1 MEIGHMEQHER
12 LRVTNQLVAS
22 RERLLNLVDGLTAE
36 QWTFRP
42 AEDRWSIC
50 DCVEHVTLVEHRLF
64 GLIGKRLERPAE
76 SGSEERPNH
85 PEDDAVA
92 AAVPDRSVRR
102 QAPEPARPTGR
113 WPDTNELLAEFEK
126 ARERTVR
133 FTAATDADLRNYSA
147 PHPAFGNLDCYQ
159 WLIVMSLHGERH
171 ARQIEEIKADPA
183 YPR

>member
-1 MEIGHMEQHER
+1 M
-12 LRVTNQLVAS
+12 TNQLAAS

-42 AEDRWSIC
+42 SEDRWSIC

-64 GLIGKRLERPAE
+64 GLIGKKLEGPAE
-76 SGSEERPNH
+76 NGSEAGPKH
-85 PEDDAVA
+85 PQDEAVA
-92 AAVPDRSVRR
+92 EAVPDRSVRR

-113 WPDTNELLAEFEK
+113 WSDPKELLAEFEK

-133 FTAATDADLRNYSA
+133 FTESTDADLRKYSA
-147 PHPAFGNLDCYQ
+147 PHQAFGDLDCYQ

-183 YPR
+183 FPR

>member
-1 MEIGHMEQHER
+1 MEEHER
-12 LRVTNQLVAS
+12 QRVTNQLAAS
-22 RERLLNLVDGLTAE
+22 RKRLLNLVDGLTAE
-36 QWTFRP
+36 QWAFRP

-64 GLIGKRLERPAE
+64 GLIGKRLEGPPE
-76 SGSEERPNH
+76 NGSEKRPNH
-85 PEDDAVA
+85 PQDDAVA
-92 AAVPDRSVRR
+92 NAVPDRSVRR

-113 WPDTNELLAEFEK
+113 WSDTNELLAEFEK

-133 FTAATDADLRNYSA
+133 FAEATDADLRNYYA
-147 PHPAFGNLDCYQ
+147 PHQAFGDLDCYQ

>member
-1 MEIGHMEQHER
+1 MEKHER
-12 LRVTNQLVAS
+12 ERVTKQLAAS
-22 RERLLNLVDGLTAE
+22 RERLLNLVDGLTPE

-64 GLIGKRLERPAE
+64 GLIGKRLE
-76 SGSEERPNH
+76 GSPETGNEERPNH

-92 AAVPDRSVRR
+92 SAVPDRSTRR

-113 WPDTNELLAEFEK
+113 WSDTNELLAEFEK

-133 FTAATDADLRNYSA
+133 FTEATDADLRNYFA
-147 PHPAFGNLDCYQ
+147 PHPAFGDLDCYQ

-171 ARQIEEIKADPA
+171 ALQIEEIKADPA